1 MIQIL
6 VLLTL
11 ELRKFKKEVTY
22 LATEKSII
30 HFDTLFCDL
39 LAKIICKKVRK
50 SKRGLEI
57 GWYSVFYS
65 LEKIDMQYKGLSNPS
80 KLG

>member
-6 VLLTL
+6 VLLTR
-11 ELRKFKKEVTY
+11 ELRKFKKR
-22 LATEKSII
+22 
-30 HFDTLFCDL
+30 DTLFCDL

-50 SKRGLEI
+50 SKRGLES

>member
-1 MIQIL
+1 MQKIQKGSYI
-6 VLLTL
+6 
-11 ELRKFKKEVTY
+11 
-22 LATEKSII
+22 ATEKSII